1 MCTLTDED
9 AHTCARNS
17 CHRCM
22 KHASAILFANLTLRS
37 VHPPHPPRILAGE
50 HPAGTRGGR
59 RRAVSGDAR
68 EGTPQLR
75 LFLLLI
81 IYNKFRK
88 LQDPIIKTQMR
99 SRSRRVP
106 AGRFKIPI
114 LKKVWKFSIPRSR
127 YKKLI
132 DFKIPAC
139 LIRVRRDP
147 EKERISD

>member
-1 MCTLTDED
+1 MDTWPSEHVWHSTRVQKLD
-9 AHTCARNS
+9 AHACVCARSS

-37 VHPPHPPRILAGE
+37 VHPHHAPRILAGE

-75 LFLLLI
+75 LFSLLI
-81 IYNKFRK
+81 IYSQFRK
-88 LQDPIIKTQMR
+88 LQDPTIKTQMR
-99 SRSRRVP
+99 SRSRRVQ

-114 LKKVWKFSIPRSR
+114 FKKCVEVQYS
-127 YKKLI
+127 
-132 DFKIPAC
+132 KIP
-139 LIRVRRDP
+139 I
-147 EKERISD
+147 